1 MRQRATAT
9 ATASTPVALT
19 ASGKRERSTSATPA
33 RRRWPSAR
41 TLLTHLILIPICF
54 LWIYP
59 FLWMVSAGLKT
70 EREIYAGLSLIPE
83 SLRWENFQRAWTV
96 ARIGEYFVNTLIITV
111 GSIAIVLVSVSLMG
125 YVLGRY
131 QFPGKKL
138 IIAIFAV
145 TIFLPEGYTII
156 PVVELLQQLHLT
168 NSLAGVTLAQ
178 SGGAHVV
185 MVLLFAGYF
194 AQLPKELEEAAVVD
208 GAGFFRVFREIMLPL
223 AKPVV
228 ATTIILQFMA
238 SWNAFLQPLVL
249 TLSRP
254 DLRTLAVGMY
264 AFRGEYSTDWSGMAA
279 ASTISLAPVIIT
291 FLFLQRYFIEGIAG
305 SVKQ

>member
-1 MRQRATAT
+1 MQ
-9 ATASTPVALT
+9 TPIIEPPAPVPKA
-19 ASGKRERSTSATPA
+19 KRIRV
-33 RRRWPSAR
+33 RRRWTR
-41 TLLTHLILIPICF
+41 REIVTHLTLLPICF

-59 FLWMVSAGLKT
+59 FLWMVSAALKT
-70 EREIYAGLSLIPE
+70 DREIYSGLSLIPGQ
-83 SLRWENFQRAWTV
+83 LRWENFQRAWTV
-96 ARIGEYFVNTLIITV
+96 ARIGEYFVNTVIITV

-125 YVLGRY
+125 YVLGRF
-131 QFPGKKL
+131 QFPGKK
-138 IIAIFAV
+138 IVVTIFAF

-156 PVVELLQQLHLT
+156 PVIELLQRLHLT

-194 AQLPKELEEAAVVD
+194 AQLPKELEEAAVID
-208 GAGFFRVFREIMLPL
+208 GAGFFRVFWEVMLPL
-223 AKPVV
+223 AKPVI
-228 ATTIILQFMA
+228 ATTIILQFMS

-279 ASTISLAPVIIT
+279 AATISLAPVIIM

>member
-1 MRQRATAT
+1 MTHREQISTIASQRSATSQRQLPRWRWRRFRIRPRTM
-9 ATASTPVALT
+9 L
-19 ASGKRERSTSATPA
+19 TSA
-33 RRRWPSAR
+33 
-41 TLLTHLILIPICF
+41 ILFPICI

-59 FLWMVSAGLKT
+59 FLWMVAASLKT
-70 EREIYAGLSLIPE
+70 EREIYSGLGLIPE
-83 SLRWENFQRAWTV
+83 VPQWENYSRAWTV
-96 ARIGEYFVNTLIITV
+96 ARIGEYFINTVIVTV
-111 GSIAIVLVSVSLMG
+111 GSIAIVLISVSLMG

-131 QFPGKKL
+131 KFPGKKL
-138 IIAIFAV
+138 VIAVFAV

-156 PVVELLQQLHLT
+156 PIVELLQKLNLT

-194 AQLPKELEEAAVVD
+194 SQLPKELEEAAVVD
-208 GAGFFRVFREIMLPL
+208 GASFLRVFWEIMLPL
-223 AKPVV
+223 AKPVI

-254 DLRTLAVGMY
+254 DLRTLAVGIY

-279 ASTISLAPVIIT
+279 ASTISLAPIIIV

-305 SVKQ
+305 SVKS